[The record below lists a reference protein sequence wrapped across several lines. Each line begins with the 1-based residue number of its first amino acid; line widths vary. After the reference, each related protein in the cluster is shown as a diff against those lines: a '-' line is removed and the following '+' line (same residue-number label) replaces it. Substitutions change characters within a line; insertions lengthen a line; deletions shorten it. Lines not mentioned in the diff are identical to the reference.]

1 MRKQAGDHIGH
12 SMDSYMKVLA
22 EIVRQISDPDF
33 AQSLN
38 KLQEVQRTR
47 DDSNKRFSTNTDTW
61 PDNFVKV
68 YLNNY
73 LAGHENGNCI
83 EK

>member
-1 MRKQAGDHIGH
+1 MI
-12 SMDSYMKVLA
+12 

-38 KLQEVQRTR
+38 KLWEGQRTSG
-47 DDSNKRFSTNTDTW
+47 DSNKRFNTDTDTW

-73 LAGHENGNCI
+73 FAGQENGNCI
-83 EK
+83 GKLDFEVVVIKA